1 MRKRL
6 NTPEFIM
13 YGEYTDARPREANCH
28 SHQLCLSVFLLI
40 FVEIQFYHFVMPKK
54 TSSWTGVVSWKCCFF
69 CVVHHTATKMNF
81 ETCNQRSFRAFSLG
95 RTSLLMWFCFLF
107 ADFVFAFWFKMRR
120 RVFLR
125 HEFRCWS
132 TRPLLR
138 LWTVGL
144 LQSRFLVAHA
154 RAHLDF
160 GVDFLT
166 YNA

>member
-1 MRKRL
+1 MASIRMHAPVKQIATRISYALVFFSSFSSKFNFIISLCRRRL
-6 NTPEFIM
+6 LP
-13 YGEYTDARPREANCH
+13 GRVW
-28 SHQLCLSVFLLI
+28 SHESAA
-40 FVEIQFYHFVMPKK
+40 
-54 TSSWTGVVSWKCCFF
+54 FF

-125 HEFRCWS
+125 HEFHCWG

-144 LQSRFLVAHA
+144 LRSRFLVAHA